1 MNDDEISIE
10 NMWTQSKSVFVNKSV
25 LKVNYTPKKLSDALH
40 REEIINRY
48 QRYLIDVSR
57 GLSPNNIFVY
67 GKSGTG
73 KSLVTKLVLKDLVQ
87 VASQRGMNVKVININ
102 CENLR
107 TENAMWIDI
116 NSQMQELF
124 NVENSHILWNSRSK
138 HVAFF
143 QSLFNKYNGI
153 LIIVLDEIDKAVDYN
168 IINKLVRSVSD
179 YNNQSPC
186 LICITNDVKFQN
198 YLESHVLSVL
208 AQNELQID
216 PYNAEELCDILRA
229 RARIAFK
236 NESITDIVI
245 QVCAALSAQSYGD
258 ARLGISLLA
267 KAGEIAD
274 EISRDYVIE
283 NDVRLAN
290 ERLEID
296 RIVEV
301 VKTLPTQS
309 KLVLL
314 SCIYTYE
321 HMSKRE
327 CLTGNI
333 YNIYKKFCIE
343 LDIDILT
350 QRRVSDLITELDM
363 LGIVNAVVVS
373 KGRHGRTKEVVLDT
387 NWRLLKNYCFEDSRL
402 KFLKDFK
409 YTSMFK
415 SFF

>member
-87 VASQRGMNVKVININ
+87 VAGQRGMNVKVININ